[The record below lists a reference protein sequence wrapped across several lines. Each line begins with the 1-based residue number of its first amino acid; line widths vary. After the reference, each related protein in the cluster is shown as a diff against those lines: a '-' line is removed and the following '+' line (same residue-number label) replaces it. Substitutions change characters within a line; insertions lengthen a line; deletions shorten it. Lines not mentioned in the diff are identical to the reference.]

1 MKKINRFTFDFN
13 IEPKDYRETI
23 TAVTFG
29 IQRWKRIG
37 IFCVWV
43 VMAVLFLLN
52 LLKVIRL
59 SNVVYTCSLMVTVVV
74 AAAYVTMLIGMT
86 KYTKQFKSGKNIKR
100 RVIVDDEGFVFKNR
114 STEESGSNPWSD
126 VFQIKELE
134 NYYMIGVNARDA
146 VIIPKRAILTEK
158 EDEDFRELIREKVG
172 NRFFEM

>member
-86 KYTKQFKSGKNIKR
+86 KYKTI
-100 RVIVDDEGFVFKNR
+100 
-114 STEESGSNPWSD
+114 
-126 VFQIKELE
+126 QI
-134 NYYMIGVNARDA
+134 R
-146 VIIPKRAILTEK
+146 
-158 EDEDFRELIREKVG
+158 
-172 NRFFEM
+172 

>member
-52 LLKVIRL
+52 LLKVIR
-59 SNVVYTCSLMVTVVV
+59 C
-74 AAAYVTMLIGMT
+74 
-86 KYTKQFKSGKNIKR
+86 
-100 RVIVDDEGFVFKNR
+100 
-114 STEESGSNPWSD
+114 GSCVCHNADWND
-126 VFQIKELE
+126 KIYKTIQI
-134 NYYMIGVNARDA
+134 R
-146 VIIPKRAILTEK
+146 
-158 EDEDFRELIREKVG
+158 
-172 NRFFEM
+172 